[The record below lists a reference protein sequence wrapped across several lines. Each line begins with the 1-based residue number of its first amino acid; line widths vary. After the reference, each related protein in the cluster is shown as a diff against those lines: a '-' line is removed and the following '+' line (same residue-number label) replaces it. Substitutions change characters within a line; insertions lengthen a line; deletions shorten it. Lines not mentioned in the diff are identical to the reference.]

1 MDEPSRTLLRPL
13 FPMERALWLTDRAF
27 PTSVVVALHVTP
39 HLDEG
44 ACRQALD
51 RLQARHEVLR
61 AGITASGRHPV
72 FFRDAQY
79 RPIELEVRPAG
90 TSWLT
95 VCTERLNGRVPS
107 ERAPLLD
114 VVLVPDSAS
123 HGSVLVVRLHHSFV
137 DGWVLTHLLGQLLDL
152 IGGTA
157 GEPEGLVD
165 VGAAATPLQ
174 FGSLPAGPTLP
185 STLRRLLFLQFD
197 VAIEDGAPVV
207 TLNGAG
213 SRSAM
218 AGKAPGDDL
227 PDWSFLKN
235 SDGGTVLDFSF
246 ENQLVEL
253 EGGQQAVRMTYVG
266 PTVPLL
272 RTLRVSRPTTMPPF
286 VAAALGVSGPI
297 RLEPGDYPI
306 DTEGAATIN
315 ARLLGR

>member
-1 MDEPSRTLLRPL
+1 MVKL
-13 FPMERALWLTDRAF
+13 
-27 PTSVVVALHVTP
+27 
-39 HLDEG
+39 
-44 ACRQALD
+44 
-51 RLQARHEVLR
+51 
-61 AGITASGRHPV
+61 
-72 FFRDAQY
+72 
-79 RPIELEVRPAG
+79 
-90 TSWLT
+90 
-95 VCTERLNGRVPS
+95 
-107 ERAPLLD
+107 
-114 VVLVPDSAS
+114 VVLPALALGALAFVGTRPPLAPVPEYRAISEPMTLEFGISKIA
-123 HGSVLVVRLHHSFV
+123 GGGVE
-137 DGWVLTHLLGQLLDL
+137 LGLK
-152 IGGTA
+152 G
-157 GEPEGLVD
+157 
-165 VGAAATPLQ
+165 GAAR
-174 FGSLPAGPTLP
+174 GP
-185 STLRRLLFLQFD
+185 LFLQFD